1 MAITAEEL
9 RILVRAETK
18 NARDELNRFR
28 KTSKD
33 TTMDLKKMAKALIGP
48 LSITAGIALL
58 TKGVSGF
65 IKDGINF
72 NMQLEQMSVSF
83 TTLLGTASAAA
94 DMMEQLVEFSAST
107 PLQLTNIA
115 DGAKRLLA
123 FGTEAKDVV
132 NTMRML
138 GDAAMGN
145 AAVLDRLVL
154 SYGKVQA
161 KGRASLEEL
170 NMFTEAGVPLMAELA
185 KNLGLTNEEL
195 FKFVSAGKVGFEEVD
210 AALRS
215 LTTGQGKFAGLLEA
229 QSRTLAGS
237 ASTLKDN
244 FALLKAELT
253 EGLTP
258 GLIESNLWLTE
269 KVNTM
274 REAVAAGN
282 ALFRV
287 LSNLTVNVNE
297 LALAEEEAFL
307 AARVRDT
314 KEAIIGLEKRV
325 AQLSG
330 QTFEGML
337 RRGFEAA
344 RKALIGIDRSLA
356 LETEDQL
363 FRLMTLLEGDEK
375 RLAVAQEQLA
385 IQKELNDVQVAEA
398 LRLSAAEALAKAA
411 SDLGNSTA
419 KTFLASLVL
428 GLEGS
433 EAFIFQIPI
442 ASVFEG
448 ISPEVAESVFDIFAN
463 IPTTKIKEAGKEAGG
478 VFKDAFVNEFEGV
491 SPTISDSLFDIF
503 ANIPELSLKPIK
515 EDFDNLK
522 QSLQDIVAE
531 ASAVKLQQQ
540 MENLGKSIVSMAL
553 TQGLELLKDYGK
565 ALTQGATGADTF
577 AEAIEN
583 TLQSILNALPNM
595 LLMTGLQQLFAGNFA
610 VGLALIGAS
619 GLIAIGAGLFEGER
633 ENRANGQPS
642 MSPFSAGGNQNV
654 TVNQFNIGGN
664 IITQRQLVETVTAT
678 QTADSRSF

>member
-297 LALAEEEAFL
+297 
-307 AARVRDT
+307 
-314 KEAIIGLEKRV
+314 
-325 AQLSG
+325 
-330 QTFEGML
+330 
-337 RRGFEAA
+337 
-344 RKALIGIDRSLA
+344 
-356 LETEDQL
+356 
-363 FRLMTLLEGDEK
+363 
-375 RLAVAQEQLA
+375 
-385 IQKELNDVQVAEA
+385 
-398 LRLSAAEALAKAA
+398 
-411 SDLGNSTA
+411 
-419 KTFLASLVL
+419 
-428 GLEGS
+428 
-433 EAFIFQIPI
+433 
-442 ASVFEG
+442 
-448 ISPEVAESVFDIFAN
+448 
-463 IPTTKIKEAGKEAGG
+463 
-478 VFKDAFVNEFEGV
+478 
-491 SPTISDSLFDIF
+491 
-503 ANIPELSLKPIK
+503 
-515 EDFDNLK
+515 
-522 QSLQDIVAE
+522 
-531 ASAVKLQQQ
+531 
-540 MENLGKSIVSMAL
+540 
-553 TQGLELLKDYGK
+553 
-565 ALTQGATGADTF
+565 
-577 AEAIEN
+577 
-583 TLQSILNALPNM
+583 
-595 LLMTGLQQLFAGNFA
+595 
-610 VGLALIGAS
+610 
-619 GLIAIGAGLFEGER
+619 
-633 ENRANGQPS
+633 
-642 MSPFSAGGNQNV
+642 
-654 TVNQFNIGGN
+654 
-664 IITQRQLVETVTAT
+664 
-678 QTADSRSF
+678 